1 MGSRSKQALK
11 MLAWKVKDQMT
22 EPVEADVWAKAMWEA
37 AGLTK
42 PPEKYEVS
50 QVKSVLRSAVKG
62 GWLAM
67 IAAPPKPLKVKV
79 KLPPR
84 KKGDPP
90 RPKPPPP
97 IGDRFHSV
105 PFNLAEII
113 TTKLPPKK

>member
-11 MLAWKVKDQMT
+11 MLVWKVKDQIT
-22 EPVEADVWAKAMWEA
+22 EPTEAGEWAKAMWEA

-42 PPEKYEVS
+42 APERYEVS

-67 IAAPPKPLKVKV
+67 IAAPPKPLKVK
-79 KLPPR
+79 LPPR

-97 IGDRFHSV
+97 PSGTASTRCRSTW
-105 PFNLAEII
+105 PRS
-113 TTKLPPKK
+113 